1 MIKIILIL
9 ILIVVIKIF
18 IYNNIRNIIIRKNLR
33 EMLINIVNIFNKHNI
48 YYWID
53 FGTLLGIY
61 REKDIILGDN
71 DIDICIL
78 DNYETHE
85 IIKTKITFD
94 LNKYNYIIKKLDWN
108 AYRIYYYIG
117 PIHFF
122 ADIYINKVKNQ
133 TIIGATGKNSNISK
147 KLIGNIIKIK
157 WNNIYINVPENIH
170 ETLKWRYGADY
181 MTPKYKFKGRDSKI
195 GIKN

>member
-71 DIDICIL
+71 DIDICKL

-85 IIKTKITFD
+85 IIKTKLTRTLSFPKRITD
-94 LNKYNYIIKKLDWN
+94 HLCR
-108 AYRIYYYIG
+108 RIG
-117 PIHFF
+117 
-122 ADIYINKVKNQ
+122 
-133 TIIGATGKNSNISK
+133 TSS
-147 KLIGNIIKIK
+147 
-157 WNNIYINVPENIH
+157 
-170 ETLKWRYGADY
+170 
-181 MTPKYKFKGRDSKI
+181 
-195 GIKN
+195 GIQ

>member
-1 MIKIILIL
+1 MIKLLTFIVFIIIIILYNP
-9 ILIVVIKIF
+9 IKD
-18 IYNNIRNIIIRKNLR
+18 IIIRKILR

-48 YYWID
+48 YYWVD

-78 DNYETHE
+78 DTDKTHE

-94 LNKYNYIIKKLDWN
+94 LNKYNYIIKKLDWD

-117 PIHFF
+117 SGQFF
-122 ADIYINKVKNQ
+122 ADIYINKIKDK

-147 KLIGNIIKIK
+147 DKIGKVRKIK
-157 WNNIYINVPENIH
+157 WNNLYVSVPENIN
-170 ETLKWRYGADY
+170 ETLKWRYGDDY

-195 GIKN
+195 AL

>member
-1 MIKIILIL
+1 MIKLLTFIVFIIIIILYNP
-9 ILIVVIKIF
+9 IKD
-18 IYNNIRNIIIRKNLR
+18 IIIRKILR

-48 YYWID
+48 YYWVD

-78 DNYETHE
+78 DTDKTHE

-94 LNKYNYIIKKLDWN
+94 LNKYNYIIKKLDWD

-117 PIHFF
+117 SGQFF
-122 ADIYINKVKNQ
+122 ADIYINKIKDK

-147 KLIGNIIKIK
+147 DKIGKVRKIK
-157 WNNIYINVPENIH
+157 WNNLYVSVPENIN
-170 ETLKWRYGADY
+170 ETLKWRYGDDY
-181 MTPKYKFKGRDSKI
+181 MTPKYK
-195 GIKN
+195 